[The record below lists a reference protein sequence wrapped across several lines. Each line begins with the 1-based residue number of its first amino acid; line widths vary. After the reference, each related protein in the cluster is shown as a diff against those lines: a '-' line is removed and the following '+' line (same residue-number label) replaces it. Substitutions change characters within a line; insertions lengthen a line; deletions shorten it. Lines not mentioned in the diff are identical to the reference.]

1 MSKIILPIVNKL
13 PWHPALGVWF
23 VMMMAG
29 ILFREMAEKAGGTIS
44 RPLVRVSTPLIET
57 SILDHGRNAVWCAFG
72 IMEYLA
78 ELRSFMGPHHCS
90 RCFPRES
97 CLPIPSTGNKPDRRL
112 KGEVP

>member
-29 ILFREMAEKAGGTIS
+29 ILFGEMAEKAGGTFS
-44 RPLVRVSTPLIET
+44 RPLVCVRTPLIET
-57 SILDHGRNAVWCAFG
+57 PILYHGRNTVWGTIG

-78 ELRSFMGPHHCS
+78 EL
-90 RCFPRES
+90 FPEKN
-97 CLPIPSTGNKPDRRL
+97 LWP
-112 KGEVP
+112 